1 MNRGLWCPIKTH
13 VTNLSGGSYNE
24 DTKLQ
29 CAVEYC
35 SMASVV
41 GFGGGM
47 IRAPWSNLLNNQIK
61 SNHFSLN
68 GLSWDFWFL
77 GLFLNF
83 WPPPRSR
90 IRAPWSN
97 LLYNQIIS
105 AWIGFP
111 RCCQQYHSQKFFF
124 FFTIRLCNKRWYGR
138 NYYETRPFFIFKA
151 FYWLSVVFHVF

>member
-47 IRAPWSNLLNNQIK
+47 IRAPDPDQICSTIK
-61 SNHFSLN
+61 S
-68 GLSWDFWFL
+68 
-77 GLFLNF
+77 
-83 WPPPRSR
+83 
-90 IRAPWSN
+90 
-97 LLYNQIIS
+97 NQIIS
-105 AWIGFP
+105 A
-111 RCCQQYHSQKFFF
+111 
-124 FFTIRLCNKRWYGR
+124 
-138 NYYETRPFFIFKA
+138 
-151 FYWLSVVFHVF
+151 